1 MKRIITCI
9 FLAMTISAFAGDFVK
24 DAEPAILEVHYTR
37 TEVTDTTKRESKFY
51 KDPVM
56 LRIGKNMS
64 LFCGTKKLWSDSL
77 GAINPDLELEIY
89 FKTMD
94 DNKKN
99 GTHNLM
105 GGYYWS
111 YIYKNYPQGKVTEQ
125 AYFDGIRHRYEEDW
139 EKQEWEIT
147 DSAKTI
153 IGYECFKATTEFR
166 GRKWTA
172 WFTPEIPIQDGP
184 WKLCGLP
191 GLILEAYDTNRDYSF
206 TADGIQQNGISDV
219 GYMTYDNERGVSTC
233 SRDKFLKDWWR
244 FKNSNFAGKMRAA
257 FGHKPHPEDFGKFVV
272 NYDKEEIDYPHDL

>member
-1 MKRIITCI
+1 MKRIVTCI
-9 FLAMTISAFAGDFVK
+9 FSILTISAFAGDFVK

-37 TEVTDTTKRESKFY
+37 TEVTDTTKRESRFY

-105 GGYYWS
+105 GG
-111 YIYKNYPQGKVTEQ
+111 
-125 AYFDGIRHRYEEDW
+125 
-139 EKQEWEIT
+139 
-147 DSAKTI
+147 
-153 IGYECFKATTEFR
+153 
-166 GRKWTA
+166 
-172 WFTPEIPIQDGP
+172 
-184 WKLCGLP
+184 
-191 GLILEAYDTNRDYSF
+191 RDYSF
-206 TADGIQQNGISDV
+206 TADGIQQNG
-219 GYMTYDNERGVSTC
+219 
-233 SRDKFLKDWWR
+233 
-244 FKNSNFAGKMRAA
+244 GKMRAA
-257 FGHKPHPEDFGKFVV
+257 FGHKPAPEDFGKFVV